1 MSENTQVQ
9 VVEDGMTAVAMLSD
23 DAQMSR
29 IVKFAEIMATG
40 KATIPVELRNVGDCL
55 AITMQAMNWKMN
67 PFSVAQKCF
76 FINGRIGYE
85 AQLVAAAINNSG
97 AIVGNFD
104 FEWFGPWEKII
115 GKFEIKKRD
124 ANADKKEPYEY
135 RVPGWKMAD
144 EEGIGIKVWATRRG
158 ETEPRVMS
166 VLLAQARTRNSTMWA
181 DDPKQQLAYLA
192 QKKWAR
198 LYTPGVIMGV
208 YTRDELSDSSMT
220 VIDGA
225 TGEIISKG
233 SESWLEPILTRI
245 KNAPDLAT
253 LNKACRE
260 GRDQCKEGSSE
271 YEQLKAARSA
281 KLAELKATTQP
292 VSEPPV
298 QKKPTEREPVTFA
311 FVEDKLNSAK
321 DRDALDIAADW
332 IRELPKDKQQEL
344 VDLYQA
350 RAEGMV

>member
-9 VVEDGMTAVAMLSD
+9 TTPIAYDGNTAMAMLSD
-23 DAQMSR
+23 DKQMDR
-29 IVKFAEIMATG
+29 IIRFAEIMATG
-40 KATIPVELRNVGDCL
+40 RATIPKELQNVGDCM
-55 AITMQAMNWKMN
+55 AITMQAMSWKMN
-67 PFSVAQKCF
+67 PISVAQKIF
-76 FINGRIGYE
+76 FINGKIGYE
-85 AQLVAAAINNSG
+85 AQLVAAAITNSG
-97 AIVGNFD
+97 AIEGDFD
-104 FEWFGPWEKII
+104 FEWYGPWEKVI
-115 GKFEIKKRD
+115 GKFEIKK
-124 ANADKKEPYEY
+124 NEKGQEY
-135 RVPGWKMAD
+135 RVPGWRLAD
-144 EEGIGIKVWATRRG
+144 EAGIGIKVWATRIG
-158 ETEPRVMS
+158 ESKPKVMD
-166 VLLAQARTRNSTMWA
+166 VLLAQARTRNSTQWA

-192 QKKWAR
+192 EKKWAR
-198 LYTPGVIMGV
+198 LYTPGVILGV
-208 YTRDELSDSSMT
+208 YTRDELTDPNMT

-233 SESWLEPILTRI
+233 SENWLEPILTRI

-253 LNKACRE
+253 LNAACRE